1 MQQYLDLLRDVLEN
15 GVDKMDRTGVG
26 TRSVFGR
33 QMRFDLN
40 EGFPLMTTKK
50 MHLKS
55 IIYELLWFLKGD
67 TNVKYLQENGV
78 RIWNEWADE
87 NGDLGP
93 VYGSQWR
100 NWNGEGIDQIA
111 EVIEKLNELCPR
123 VNLLLETMNQ
133 QTPNAALLP
142 DAGKAAEE
150 ILTLLRDVPPFHR
163 LDMDFYLPG
172 ISKAFTLEGL
182 QAYSSAQ
189 LSGSLSTKQLEEVRL
204 GVLLGRIVPVLGH
217 LAFSLAEY
225 KKGME
230 RFALMLDAEGSDRTP
245 DGLAELFGR
254 CFPAEFRLNEASPWM
269 ALTNETSQ
277 YLSVLHTGED
287 KAKLVKRIHYVTF
300 VGMLRAD
307 FFEGLCVGHA
317 PKKCR
322 ICGKWFLTTN
332 ARHTKYCGGFAPGD
346 KLGRTCR
353 QIGNLRGRAQR
364 ELAPDHPIK
373 KIYNRRMNTI
383 DKKQDRGTLDQD
395 AAAVMKR
402 LAKRKMQQAISDV
415 AYAQGSYAAE
425 MEQAAL
431 LAEAKAE
438 MNR

>member
-1 MQQYLDLLRDVLEN
+1 
-15 GVDKMDRTGVG
+15 
-26 TRSVFGR
+26 
-33 QMRFDLN
+33 
-40 EGFPLMTTKK
+40 MTT
-50 MHLKS
+50 S
-55 IIYELLWFLKGD
+55 INEHNMLTLDFWRDTVTYEGKTVPTG
-67 TNVKYLQENGV
+67 T
-78 RIWNEWADE
+78 
-87 NGDLGP
+87 LGCETLNIP
-93 VYGSQWR
+93 
-100 NWNGEGIDQIA
+100 D

-123 VNLLLETMNQ
+123 VNLLLKTMNQ

-142 DAGKAAEE
+142 DAGEAAVE
-150 ILTLLRDVPPFHR
+150 ILTLLRDVPPFDC
-163 LDMDFYLPG
+163 LDTDFY
-172 ISKAFTLEGL
+172 ISNIPKAFTPEGL
-182 QAYSSAQ
+182 QNLQEFSIAVTMGTLNA
-189 LSGSLSTKQLEEVRL
+189 KQLEAYSL
-204 GVLLGRIVPVLGH
+204 GILLGRIVPVLGH

-245 DGLAELFGR
+245 DGLAELFSR
-254 CFPAEFRLNEASPWM
+254 SFPAEFSMNEASQWM

-277 YLSVLHTGED
+277 YLSVLHPGED

-353 QIGNLRGRAQR
+353 QIGNLRGREQR

-383 DKKQDRGTLDQD
+383 DKKLDRGTLDQD

-438 MNR
+438 MKR

>member
-1 MQQYLDLLRDVLEN
+1 MITPINEHNMLTLDFWRDTVTYE
-15 GVDKMDRTGVG
+15 GKTVPTGTLG
-26 TRSVFGR
+26 CET
-33 QMRFDLN
+33 LN
-40 EGFPLMTTKK
+40 IP
-50 MHLKS
+50 
-55 IIYELLWFLKGD
+55 D
-67 TNVKYLQENGV
+67 
-78 RIWNEWADE
+78 
-87 NGDLGP
+87 
-93 VYGSQWR
+93 
-100 NWNGEGIDQIA
+100 

-123 VNLLLETMNQ
+123 VNLLLKTMNQ

-142 DAGKAAEE
+142 DAGEAAVE
-150 ILTLLRDVPPFHR
+150 ILTLLRDVPPFDC
-163 LDMDFYLPG
+163 LDTDFY
-172 ISKAFTLEGL
+172 ISNIPKAFTPEGL
-182 QAYSSAQ
+182 QNLQEFSIAVTMGTLNA
-189 LSGSLSTKQLEEVRL
+189 KQLEEYSL
-204 GVLLGRIVPVLGH
+204 GILLGRIVPVLGH

-245 DGLAELFGR
+245 DGLAELFSR
-254 CFPAEFRLNEASPWM
+254 SFPAEFSMNEASQWM

-277 YLSVLHTGED
+277 YLSVLHPGED

-353 QIGNLRGRAQR
+353 QIGNLRGREQR

-383 DKKQDRGTLDQD
+383 DKKLDRGTLDQD

-431 LAEAKAE
+431 LTEAKAE
-438 MNR
+438 MKR

>member
-1 MQQYLDLLRDVLEN
+1 MITPINEHNMLTLDFWRDTVTYE
-15 GVDKMDRTGVG
+15 GKTVPTGTLG
-26 TRSVFGR
+26 CET
-33 QMRFDLN
+33 LN
-40 EGFPLMTTKK
+40 IP
-50 MHLKS
+50 
-55 IIYELLWFLKGD
+55 D
-67 TNVKYLQENGV
+67 
-78 RIWNEWADE
+78 
-87 NGDLGP
+87 
-93 VYGSQWR
+93 
-100 NWNGEGIDQIA
+100 

-123 VNLLLETMNQ
+123 VNLLLKTMNQ

-142 DAGKAAEE
+142 DAGEAAVE
-150 ILTLLRDVPPFHR
+150 ILTLLRDVPPFDC
-163 LDMDFYLPG
+163 LDTDFY
-172 ISKAFTLEGL
+172 ISNIPKAFTPEGL
-182 QAYSSAQ
+182 QNLQEFSIAVTMGTLNA
-189 LSGSLSTKQLEEVRL
+189 KQLEEYSL
-204 GVLLGRIVPVLGH
+204 GILLGRIVPVLGH

-230 RFALMLDAEGSDRTP
+230 RFALILDAEGSDRTP
-245 DGLAELFGR
+245 DGLAELFSR
-254 CFPAEFRLNEASPWM
+254 SFPAEFSMNEASQWM

-277 YLSVLHTGED
+277 YLSVLHPGED

>member
-1 MQQYLDLLRDVLEN
+1 
-15 GVDKMDRTGVG
+15 
-26 TRSVFGR
+26 
-33 QMRFDLN
+33 
-40 EGFPLMTTKK
+40 MTT
-50 MHLKS
+50 S
-55 IIYELLWFLKGD
+55 INEHNMLTLDFWRDTVTYEGKTVPTG
-67 TNVKYLQENGV
+67 T
-78 RIWNEWADE
+78 
-87 NGDLGP
+87 LGCETLNIP
-93 VYGSQWR
+93 
-100 NWNGEGIDQIA
+100 D

-123 VNLLLETMNQ
+123 VNLLLKTMNQ

-142 DAGKAAEE
+142 DAGEAAVE
-150 ILTLLRDVPPFHR
+150 ILTLLRDVPPFDC
-163 LDMDFYLPG
+163 LDTDFY
-172 ISKAFTLEGL
+172 ISNIPKAFTPEGL
-182 QAYSSAQ
+182 QNLQEFSIAVTMGTLNA
-189 LSGSLSTKQLEEVRL
+189 KQLEEYSL
-204 GVLLGRIVPVLGH
+204 GILLGRIVPVLGH

-245 DGLAELFGR
+245 DGLAELFSR
-254 CFPAEFRLNEASPWM
+254 SFPAEFSMNEASQWM

-277 YLSVLHTGED
+277 YLSVLHPGED
-287 KAKLVKRIHYVTF
+287 KAKLVKRIHYVSF

-353 QIGNLRGRAQR
+353 QIGNLRGREQR

-383 DKKQDRGTLDQD
+383 DKKLDRGTLDQD

-438 MNR
+438 MKR

>member
-1 MQQYLDLLRDVLEN
+1 
-15 GVDKMDRTGVG
+15 
-26 TRSVFGR
+26 
-33 QMRFDLN
+33 
-40 EGFPLMTTKK
+40 MTT
-50 MHLKS
+50 S
-55 IIYELLWFLKGD
+55 INEHNMLTLDFWRDTVTYEGKTVPTG
-67 TNVKYLQENGV
+67 T
-78 RIWNEWADE
+78 
-87 NGDLGP
+87 LGCETLNIP
-93 VYGSQWR
+93 
-100 NWNGEGIDQIA
+100 D

-123 VNLLLETMNQ
+123 VNLLLKTMNQ

-142 DAGKAAEE
+142 DAGEAAVE
-150 ILTLLRDVPPFHR
+150 ILTLLRDVPPFDC
-163 LDMDFYLPG
+163 LDTDFY
-172 ISKAFTLEGL
+172 ISNIPKAFTPEGL
-182 QAYSSAQ
+182 QNLQEFSIAVTMGTLNA
-189 LSGSLSTKQLEEVRL
+189 KQLEEYSL
-204 GVLLGRIVPVLGH
+204 GILLGRIVPVLGH

-245 DGLAELFGR
+245 DGLAELFSR
-254 CFPAEFRLNEASPWM
+254 SFPAEFSMNEASQWM

-277 YLSVLHTGED
+277 YLSVLHPGED

-353 QIGNLRGRAQR
+353 QIGNLRGREQR

-438 MNR
+438 MKR